1 MLPIMTKKIE
11 KKSPRSYQG
20 QGLSALWLCFLM
32 FVFGYLAASWFDVNQ
47 LVKWVGN
54 RFAGHPAVE
63 KVIAEKSETIK
74 PVREQH
80 PKLEFYTLLTTD
92 AGLHN
97 PSSEPTTIDVQ
108 YKPIQA
114 KSNTKLAEPNAVGPM
129 ELALTA
135 PVPASEPTTPTPAA
149 KPNPSPFPPQGSTTT
164 KPAAPSRPVLPKP
177 LSDELKP
184 AAAPV
189 PVSAT
194 ERSYGR
200 YVIQVASFRSQTE
213 ARKLREKL
221 LQRGYN
227 VKIMSV
233 MQQSTYWYRVMVG
246 PFPSMGQAQQVQS
259 ALSYQEHVRGMI
271 RKD

>member
-1 MLPIMTKKIE
+1 MLLIMTKKIE

-63 KVIAEKSETIK
+63 KVIAEKSETVK

-97 PSSEPTTIDVQ
+97 SSSESTTIDVQ

-114 KSNTKLAEPNAVGPM
+114 KPNTKIAGPSVAGPM

-135 PVPASEPTTPTPAA
+135 PASEPSPTPAP
-149 KPNPSPFPPQGSTTT
+149 KPNPSPFPPQGPTSI
-164 KPAAPSRPVLPKP
+164 KPAAPPRPALPKP

-184 AAAPV
+184 AAAAPV

-213 ARKLREKL
+213 AKKLREKL

-246 PFPSMGQAQQVQS
+246 PFPSVGQAQQVQS